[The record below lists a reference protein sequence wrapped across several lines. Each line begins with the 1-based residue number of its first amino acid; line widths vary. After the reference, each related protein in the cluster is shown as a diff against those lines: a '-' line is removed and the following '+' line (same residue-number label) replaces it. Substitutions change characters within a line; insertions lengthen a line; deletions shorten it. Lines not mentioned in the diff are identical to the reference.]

1 MPRKMTNTVAF
12 GVEPGYEPYRLRQSR
27 YQALGE
33 DVARFALEIH
43 ERESRRVDLLDVG
56 VGRGVTRMYS
66 EVHPGAEHINFH
78 AADRYPHGVERV
90 YKHEQWRHYRVDAEY
105 GLPELDCDRFD
116 MVVCEQ
122 MLEHLHNSS
131 GALAELVRVLK
142 PGGRLFVGVPTFP
155 HGPHL
160 IRKHVVPLFDRLTDH
175 KPRQHVQAFSKRSFL
190 QMLHGCCEVE
200 VLETRGFRI
209 ISGGILRPL
218 EYHRWWW
225 RLNRRIGQIVPGL
238 CVEIQVVAT
247 KPANASPGANRMDT
261 RRAA

>member
-1 MPRKMTNTVAF
+1 MRRKTNTIAF

-43 ERESRRVDLLDVG
+43 KRDGRRVDLLDVG

-66 EVHPGAEHINFH
+66 EVHAGAEHINFH
-78 AADRYPHGVERV
+78 AADCYPRGREIV
-90 YKHEQWRHYRVDAEY
+90 YKHEQWQHYRIDAEN
-105 GLPELDCDRFD
+105 GLPELDSERFD
-116 MVVCEQ
+116 IVVCEQ

-160 IRKHVVPLFDRLTDH
+160 IRKHVVPLFDRWTDR

-190 QMLHGCCEVE
+190 QMLHGCCDVE

-218 EYHRWWW
+218 EYCRWWW
-225 RLNRRIGQIVPGL
+225 RLNRRIGAIVPGL

-247 KPANASPGANRMDT
+247 KPLTAASAARRSDT
-261 RRAA
+261 QRAA